1 MLSSDEEREGVDD
14 NGTIVVV
21 VDGDMAAASV
31 HHSACWVGAHAENGR
46 QLGRGP
52 GCLGASWCGNGDT
65 LGELGMRV
73 EDALPLFQAV
83 CLARQAEAIPR
94 NIWEKLLVSPV
105 FPALSCPGPAAV
117 APFPHVCVP
126 ANISTTTSEHF
137 DGFLFFFFLS
147 LFNPVSLVR
156 PPDSPVHRCFQFIGK
171 TLPFFWGL
179 LVSAVCALWL
189 RQIVPCIDEHLFR
202 SYAQ

>member
-137 DGFLFFFFLS
+137 DGFLFFFLSFSVQSCFTRASTRFTCSSVLPVYWQNSAFLLGLVGKCCLCTVVETNCS
-147 LFNPVSLVR
+147 L
-156 PPDSPVHRCFQFIGK
+156 H
-171 TLPFFWGL
+171 
-179 LVSAVCALWL
+179 
-189 RQIVPCIDEHLFR
+189 
-202 SYAQ
+202 

>member
-83 CLARQAEAIPR
+83 CLARRQRQFRETFGKNFWSHLCFLHCHVRALLLLLHFHMSASRQISLL
-94 NIWEKLLVSPV
+94 LLVNTLMA
-105 FPALSCPGPAAV
+105 F
-117 APFPHVCVP
+117 F
-126 ANISTTTSEHF
+126 
-137 DGFLFFFFLS
+137 FFFFLS